1 MKKLILL
8 LTCLPLLASDA
19 TLIPA
24 LKPITFA
31 WDHERDDATVIYDL
45 MMNGTNVLK
54 TFQTNEFTITGTRT
68 NIVSTNGVASTNV
81 LSEIQAVYQPGFAR
95 GTNSVT
101 VVAKNG
107 FESSDPSNVV
117 PLKALGKPAA
127 PSSLRKP

>member
-8 LTCLPLLASDA
+8 LTLLPLLAADT

-31 WDHERDDATVIYDL
+31 WDHEREDAAVIYDL
-45 MMNGTNVLK
+45 VMNGTNVLK

-68 NIVSTNGVASTNV
+68 NTTPTATNV
-81 LSEIQAVYQPGFAR
+81 ISEIQAVYQPGFVR

-101 VVAKNG
+101 VIAKNG